1 MYKIA
6 VHKIAVQQSRLST
19 VEYKAFSNKLMAAQQ
34 FRLSTAWL
42 KASSDTLVAVQQC
55 ILSTAEFKAFSDEL
69 SRKLQHCKIKISEH

>member
-6 VHKIAVQQSRLST
+6 PQQFRLYI
-19 VEYKAFSNKLMAAQQ
+19 VEYKAFSNELTAVQQ

-42 KASSDTLVAVQQC
+42 KSSSDTLMAVQQC

-69 SRKLQHCKIKISEH
+69 SRKLRHCKIKVSEHGSL